1 MEEKLSL
8 IILDREK
15 IEKNLFWQVLVK
27 AINTRLVAAE
37 NDCKH
42 SISASLDKIRFYQG
56 QVSAWE
62 LFFDLPD
69 LVLDDL
75 KNQELEE
82 ERRDNL

>member
-15 IEKNLFWQVLVK
+15 IERNLFWQVLVK
-27 AINTRLVAAE
+27 AIREQYKNASD
-37 NDCKH
+37 NCKH
-42 SISASLDKIRFYQG
+42 GISASLDKIRFYQG

-69 LVLDDL
+69 LIL
-75 KNQELEE
+75 NELSKEDE
-82 ERRDNL
+82 KETG